1 MDWMPTGR
9 RAALERLASI
19 QRLEAV
25 VPGEDGLPHRR
36 AVLPFEERRVHSMFA
51 GPTISQVFKRD
62 WEPVAA
68 SSSSTTAT
76 RSERHFG
83 RLRRVEAAEVWSDP
97 DREILEWLVQ
107 PESVRRVARALSLP
121 LVAPETTGLPSH
133 ETTVVLQDGAG
144 RSVVVGC
151 WHGPSTHSQ
160 LAELLARAAGEDVSG
175 VIWISGRFLPEQR
188 KALGWLDSVTD
199 TSTRFHCIEL
209 QLWAIDDSNLVPRLR
224 VI

>member
-62 WEPVAA
+62 WEPAPAA
-68 SSSSTTAT
+68 SSATAT
-76 RSERHFG
+76 HSERHFG
-83 RLRRVEAAEVWSDP
+83 RLRRVEAADVWSDP

-107 PESVRRVARALSLP
+107 SESVRRVARVLSLP
-121 LVAPETTGLPSH
+121 LVPPETIEIPPA
-133 ETTVVLQDGAG
+133 ETTVILRDGSG

-175 VIWISGRFLPEQR
+175 VIWISGGFLPDQR
-188 KALGWLDSVTD
+188 KALTWLDSVTD
-199 TSTRFHCIEL
+199 TSTRFYGIEL